1 MQLSS
6 EIVDTPPRM
15 AATVIL
21 LRQAQAGLEVFLLQR
36 HRASDVLG
44 GLYVFPGGKVDPADA
59 TPATHALL
67 DQPVDALHQA
77 LHEPDISP
85 ATAASLYVA
94 ALREAFEECG
104 VLLAH
109 TAQGQPVDPAEVVA
123 RLRDGQPFGAAL
135 AQLGV
140 QLHTRALL
148 PWSRWITPRMPSLE
162 HEQTVRHPLFCGGGA
177 RQPNC
182 AARQLRGHRQRL
194 AHAPRRAGA
203 GLRDG
208 QPFGAALAQL
218 GVQLHTRALLPWS
231 RWITPRMPSLGMSK
245 RFDTRFFVAAVPANQ
260 IALHDNFEA
269 TASVWLTPRAALAQY
284 WAGQVELAPPQ
295 IMTLAHLAP
304 HADVASVFAARHRA
318 PPSV

>member
-77 LHEPDISP
+77 LHEPDLSP

-109 TAQGQPVDPAEVVA
+109 TAQGQPVNPAEVVA
-123 RLRDGQPFGAAL
+123 RLRDGQPFG
-135 AQLGV
+135 
-140 QLHTRALL
+140 T
-148 PWSRWITPRMPSLE
+148 
-162 HEQTVRHPLFCGGGA
+162 
-177 RQPNC
+177 
-182 AARQLRGHRQRL
+182 
-194 AHAPRRAGA
+194 
-203 GLRDG
+203 
-208 QPFGAALAQL
+208 ALAQL

-269 TASVWLTPRAALAQY
+269 TASVWLTPRAALEQY
-284 WAGQVELAPPQ
+284 WAGEVELAPPQ

-304 HADVASVFAARHRA
+304 HANVSRVLDVARHRA
-318 PPSV
+318 PPSVLPEPFDQDGQRVICYPGDPRHPVPDRAWPGPTRLVFRNRRFEPEQGFEALFG

>member
-21 LRQAQAGLEVFLLQR
+21 LRQAPAGLEVFLLQR
-36 HRASDVLG
+36 NRASDVLG

-59 TPATHALL
+59 TAATHALL
-67 DQPVDALHQA
+67 DQPVAALHQA
-77 LHEPDISP
+77 LHEPDIGP

-109 TAQGQPVDPAEVVA
+109 TAQGQPVNPAEMAA

-140 QLHTRALL
+140 QL
-148 PWSRWITPRMPSLE
+148 
-162 HEQTVRHPLFCGGGA
+162 Q
-177 RQPNC
+177 
-182 AARQLRGHRQRL
+182 
-194 AHAPRRAGA
+194 
-203 GLRDG
+203 
-208 QPFGAALAQL
+208 
-218 GVQLHTRALLPWS
+218 TRALLPWS

-260 IALHDNFEA
+260 IAQHDNFEA
-269 TASVWLTPRAALAQY
+269 TASVWLTPRAALEQY

-304 HADVASVFAARHRA
+304 HADVASVFAAARHRA
-318 PPSV
+318 PPSVLPEPFDQDGQRVICYPGDPRHPVSERAWPGPTRLVFRNRRFEPEQGFEALFG

>member
-6 EIVDTPPRM
+6 DIVDTPPRL

-21 LRQAQAGLEVFLLQR
+21 LRQAPAGPEVFLLQR
-36 HRASDVLG
+36 NRASDVLG
-44 GLYVFPGGKVDPADA
+44 GLYVFPGGKVDGDDA

-67 DQPVDALHQA
+67 DQPVAALHRA

-104 VLLAH
+104 ILLAH
-109 TAQGQPVDPAEVVA
+109 DAEGQPVNPAEMA
-123 RLRDGQPFGAAL
+123 QRLRNGQPFGAAL

-140 QLHTRALL
+140 QL
-148 PWSRWITPRMPSLE
+148 
-162 HEQTVRHPLFCGGGA
+162 Q
-177 RQPNC
+177 
-182 AARQLRGHRQRL
+182 
-194 AHAPRRAGA
+194 
-203 GLRDG
+203 
-208 QPFGAALAQL
+208 
-218 GVQLHTRALLPWS
+218 TRALLPWS

-260 IALHDNFEA
+260 TAQHDNFEA

-284 WAGQVELAPPQ
+284 WAGEVELAPPQ

-304 HADVASVFAARHRA
+304 HADVASVFAAARHRP
-318 PPSV
+318 PPSVLPEPFDQDGQRVICYPGDPRHPVAERAWPGPTRLVFRNRRFEPEQGFEALFA

>member
-21 LRQAQAGLEVFLLQR
+21 LRQAPAGLEVFLLQR
-36 HRASDVLG
+36 NRASDVLG

-59 TPATHALL
+59 APDTHALL
-67 DQPVDALHQA
+67 DQPVNALHQA
-77 LHEPDISP
+77 LHEPDITA

-109 TAQGQPVDPAEVVA
+109 TAQGQPVDPAEMA
-123 RLRDGQPFGAAL
+123 GRLRDGQPFGAAL

-140 QLHTRALL
+140 KLQ
-148 PWSRWITPRMPSLE
+148 
-162 HEQTVRHPLFCGGGA
+162 
-177 RQPNC
+177 
-182 AARQLRGHRQRL
+182 
-194 AHAPRRAGA
+194 
-203 GLRDG
+203 
-208 QPFGAALAQL
+208 
-218 GVQLHTRALLPWS
+218 TRALLPWS

-269 TASVWLTPRAALAQY
+269 TASVWLTPRAALEQY
-284 WAGQVELAPPQ
+284 WAGEVELAPPQ

-304 HADVASVFAARHRA
+304 HADVASVLDVARHSA
-318 PPSV
+318 PPSVLPEPFDQDGQRVICYPGDPRHPVPERAWPGPTRLVFRNRRFEPEQGFEALFA

>member
-6 EIVDTPPRM
+6 DIVDTPPRL

-21 LRQAQAGLEVFLLQR
+21 LRQAPAGPEVFLLQR
-36 HRASDVLG
+36 NRASDVLG
-44 GLYVFPGGKVDPADA
+44 GLYVFPGGKVDGDDA

-67 DQPVDALHQA
+67 DQPVEALHQA

-104 VLLAH
+104 ILLAH
-109 TAQGQPVDPAEVVA
+109 DAEGQPVNPAEMA
-123 RLRDGQPFGAAL
+123 QRLRNGQPFGAAL

-140 QLHTRALL
+140 QL
-148 PWSRWITPRMPSLE
+148 
-162 HEQTVRHPLFCGGGA
+162 Q
-177 RQPNC
+177 
-182 AARQLRGHRQRL
+182 
-194 AHAPRRAGA
+194 
-203 GLRDG
+203 
-208 QPFGAALAQL
+208 
-218 GVQLHTRALLPWS
+218 TRALLPWS

-260 IALHDNFEA
+260 TAQHDNFEA

-284 WAGQVELAPPQ
+284 WAGEVELAPPQ

-304 HADVASVFAARHRA
+304 HADVASVFAAARHRP
-318 PPSV
+318 PPSVLPEPFDQDGQRVICYPGDPRHPVAERAWPGPTRLVFRNQRFEPEQGFEALFA